1 MSLSGPLSEVLFP
14 IDSLTKKPKGFAF
27 VTYMI
32 PENAVSALAQLDGHV
47 FQVLIQSF
55 PSFVSVWLYLL
66 AYNCLDPVGAGSA
79 CHGFKTEEGKA
90 RSRAQRSRQLLV

>member
-1 MSLSGPLSEVLFP
+1 MGIGVTVTISQKMFEKDLFFLCLPSGPLSEMLFP

-47 FQVLIQSF
+47 FQVRI
-55 PSFVSVWLYLL
+55 
-66 AYNCLDPVGAGSA
+66 
-79 CHGFKTEEGKA
+79 
-90 RSRAQRSRQLLV
+90 